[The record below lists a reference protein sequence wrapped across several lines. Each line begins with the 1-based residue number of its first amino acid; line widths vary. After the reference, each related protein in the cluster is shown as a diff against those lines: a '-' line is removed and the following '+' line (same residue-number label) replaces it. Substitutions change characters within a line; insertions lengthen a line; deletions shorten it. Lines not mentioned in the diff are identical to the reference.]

1 MLSDNKTKKE
11 ALELLKQYHINF
23 GDTEK
28 VADLDSQLAQIP
40 SEQVEPDEDKPK
52 TKPRRQKTK

>member
-28 VADLDSQLAQIP
+28 VADLDVQLAQIP

-52 TKPRRQKTK
+52 TKSRRQKTK